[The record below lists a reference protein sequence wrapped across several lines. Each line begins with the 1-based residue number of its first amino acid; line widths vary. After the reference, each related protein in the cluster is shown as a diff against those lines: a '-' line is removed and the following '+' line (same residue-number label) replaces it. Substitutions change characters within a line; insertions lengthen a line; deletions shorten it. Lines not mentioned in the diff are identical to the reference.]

1 MDREFYRL
9 QAVERFKQLEPDIA
23 NDLNDI
29 ANLAAQICNTPVALV
44 TLLDEDTQWFKAATG
59 TDVTQTPR
67 EFSFC
72 NYTIQ
77 QNDVLIVPD
86 TRLDDRYNSNPV
98 VTNDPNVRFYA
109 GAPLVT
115 KDGFG
120 VGSLC
125 VVDFESKEL
134 TGQQKN
140 SLKVLSKQVMNLM
153 ELNWNLHTQ
162 AQQNEQT
169 QKHKQAIETSQLK
182 LRAFFDST
190 TDIHIL
196 LNKDSEILAY
206 NKSAARYIHNIYQQ
220 DVAVG
225 DRMLNY
231 VDPKMKHHI
240 TKFID
245 IALKGKIIR
254 HELLVRPGTTYE
266 CWREIKLMPIKN
278 NEGDIFGV
286 AINSHDISKRKQQ
299 EKQISIQNEA
309 LTRIAIIQSHELR
322 RPVASLLGIMDLMR
336 MEQIDFGYFSMM
348 EITVNELDKKIRI
361 IVEDSEKTISS
372 HLSIVA

>member
-9 QAVERFKQLEPDIA
+9 QAVERFKKLEPGIE
-23 NDLNDI
+23 NDLSDI
-29 ANLAAQICNTPVALV
+29 VNLAAQICNSPVALI
-44 TLLDEDTQWFKAATG
+44 TLLDKDIQWFKYAKG
-59 TDVTQTPR
+59 TDVTHTPR
-67 EFSFC
+67 ELSFC

-77 QNDVLIVPD
+77 QTDVLIVSD
-86 TRLDDRYNSNPV
+86 AQADERTKNNPLV
-98 VTNDPNVRFYA
+98 ASDPNIRFYA
-109 GAPLVT
+109 GAPLIT
-115 KDGFG
+115 KEGFG
-120 VGSLC
+120 IGSLC
-125 VVDFESKEL
+125 VVDFEAKEL
-134 TGQQKN
+134 DDHQKY

-153 ELNWNLHTQ
+153 ELNWNLH
-162 AQQNEQT
+162 ALAEQNEQSH
-169 QKHKQAIETSQLK
+169 KHKQAIETSQLK

-196 LNKDSEILAY
+196 LNKDMEIMAY
-206 NKSAARYIHNIYQQ
+206 NKSAARYIYNIYQQ
-220 DVAVG
+220 EVAVG

-231 VDPKMKHHI
+231 VDTKMKHHI
-240 TKFID
+240 TKFIA
-245 IALKGKIIR
+245 IALKGKVIR
-254 HELLVRPGTTYE
+254 HELLVRPGTVYE

-278 NEGDIFGV
+278 NEGEIFGI

-322 RPVASLLGIMDLMR
+322 RPVASLLGMMDLMK
-336 MEQIDFGYFSMM
+336 MEQIDFGYFNMM

-361 IVEDSEKTISS
+361 IVEDSEKTINS